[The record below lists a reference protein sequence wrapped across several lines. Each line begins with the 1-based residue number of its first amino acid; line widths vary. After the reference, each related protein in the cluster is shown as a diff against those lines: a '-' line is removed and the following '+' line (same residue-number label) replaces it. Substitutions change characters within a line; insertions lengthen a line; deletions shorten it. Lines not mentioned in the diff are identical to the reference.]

1 SQARHRDPP
10 ARWAPLTVFHALC
23 EAMHEGL
30 AMHREYEAL
39 RSRGIAHEAALR
51 QALAIG
57 AAVCVGTKGH
67 EAGRSAT
74 LIIIP
79 TAGGSNE
86 MGDTRQCEGRPRGLS
101 LAHSH
106 VCRS

>member
-1 SQARHRDPP
+1 MLRRPAYGLSASSQARHRDPP
-10 ARWAPLTVFHALC
+10 ARWAPLTVFHAMC

-57 AAVCVGTKGH
+57 AAAARQMSGTI
-67 EAGRSAT
+67 APLYFASRA
-74 LIIIP
+74 
-79 TAGGSNE
+79 
-86 MGDTRQCEGRPRGLS
+86 
-101 LAHSH
+101 
-106 VCRS
+106 